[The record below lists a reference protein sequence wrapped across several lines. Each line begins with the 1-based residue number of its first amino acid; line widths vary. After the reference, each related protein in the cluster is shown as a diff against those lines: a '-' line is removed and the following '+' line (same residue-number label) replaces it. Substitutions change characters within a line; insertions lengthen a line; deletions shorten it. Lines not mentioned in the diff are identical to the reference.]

1 MLAHGAVLRSKFFSP
16 EEVQAIARDYRS
28 AGLREVDVAVMA
40 LAEKVTL
47 NAYKVT
53 EEDMEKLRA
62 HDLADAD
69 ILDIVLAASARCFFS
84 KVLDAT
90 GAEPDEEAYGT
101 MEPGMRAALAV
112 GRPFSE

>member
-16 EEVQAIARDYRS
+16 EQVEAIARDYRS
-28 AGLREVDVAVMA
+28 AGLSEADVAVMA

-62 HDLADAD
+62 HGLADAD

-90 GAEPDEEAYGT
+90 DAEPDAEVYAT
-101 MEPGMRAALAV
+101 MEPGMREALAV
-112 GRPFSE
+112 GRPSP

>member
-16 EEVQAIARDYRS
+16 EEVEAITRDYRS
-28 AGLREVDVAVMA
+28 AGLSEVDVAVMA
-40 LAEKVTL
+40 LTEKVTL

-53 EEDMEKLRA
+53 EEDLDKLRA
-62 HDLADAD
+62 HGLADAD

-90 GAEPDEEAYGT
+90 GAEPDEETWGM
-101 MEPGMRAALAV
+101 MEPGLREALAV
-112 GRPFSE
+112 GRPLGE